1 MGAPVF
7 QSDTQLSPPL
17 STHTLPASALKV
29 PHLGCYCGNS
39 DIVRQEVNLE
49 QRGIHLLGRWPRS
62 LILEVVKLPSTPP
75 PPPARPTYFP
85 WASISWRKKYFPRSF
100 AVGRAMFHSFKIPLS
115 TFLLLPTTL
124 HSRASFYSLVF

>member
-75 PPPARPTYFP
+75 PPPRQAHLLSMGFNLLEEEILPKVFC
-85 WASISWRKKYFPRSF
+85 SRKSHVPQF
-100 AVGRAMFHSFKIPLS
+100 
-115 TFLLLPTTL
+115 
-124 HSRASFYSLVF
+124 